1 MHIDDCFYIGYV
13 SKTRGLK
20 GEIQIYFEFDDYEEL
35 NLEILFFEIDKKL
48 VPFFVDTF
56 KLQANKT
63 GYFYLADIDH
73 IDKAKELVR
82 KSIYMPKDKMPER
95 DPDEFYVTDLKG
107 YLVYDQI
114 HGELGEIIEIREFPQ
129 QDIAVVQFRFKEL
142 LFPLND
148 DFIVEIDE
156 EKGELKV
163 HLPEGLVDIYKEE

>member
-20 GEIQIYFEFDDYEEL
+20 GEIQIYFEFDDYEAL
-35 NLEILFFEIDKKL
+35 DITMVFVEINKKL
-48 VPFFVDTF
+48 VPFFVDSF

-63 GYFYLADIDH
+63 GYFYLEDIDH

-82 KSIYMPKDKMPER
+82 KSLYMPKDKMPER
-95 DPDEFYVTDLKG
+95 NPDEFYLSDLKG
-107 YLVYDQI
+107 YLVHDQV

-163 HLPEGLVDIYKEE
+163 NLPEGLVDIYKDE